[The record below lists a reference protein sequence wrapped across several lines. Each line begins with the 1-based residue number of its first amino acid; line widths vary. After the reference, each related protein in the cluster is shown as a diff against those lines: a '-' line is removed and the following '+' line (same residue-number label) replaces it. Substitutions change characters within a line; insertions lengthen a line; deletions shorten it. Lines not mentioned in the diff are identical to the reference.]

1 LVKIPAKN
9 ARRPAP
15 WLRRAA
21 GWTVSAVGAAVL
33 ATGGVALASA
43 TSSVSGQIVASA
55 TAQHLDPQPN
65 FSKRN

>member
-1 LVKIPAKN
+1 
-9 ARRPAP
+9 
-15 WLRRAA
+15 
-21 GWTVSAVGAAVL
+21 VGAAVL

-43 TSSVSGQIVASA
+43 TSSQSGQIVASA